1 MHSYLVR
8 PAGFGADFKKTE
20 FHPLGLWPLSL
31 RRARLLDVSLPAK
44 GGRREGEPLEY
55 PVFGYRF
62 PQFPSRPAPRKMSPK
77 VLRTATYGLIYYPV
91 VILYKTI
98 YNSNIRLFNSSF
110 LVRQPAFSF

>member
-8 PAGFGADFKKTE
+8 PAGLGADFKKTE

-55 PVFGYRF
+55 PVFRYRF
-62 PQFPSRPAPRKMSPK
+62 PHFPPGPSTREMSPEIFW
-77 VLRTATYGLIYYPV
+77 APADGFIYYSVIVFYMSVHNGV
-91 VILYKTI
+91 VNFFYFAISELP
-98 YNSNIRLFNSSF
+98 F
-110 LVRQPAFSF
+110 